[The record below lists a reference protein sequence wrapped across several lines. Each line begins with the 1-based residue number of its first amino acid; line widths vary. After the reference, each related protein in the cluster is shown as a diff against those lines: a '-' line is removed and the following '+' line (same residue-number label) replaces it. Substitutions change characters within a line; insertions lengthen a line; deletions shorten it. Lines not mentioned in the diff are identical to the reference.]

1 MALVALD
8 ASLVI
13 RSATWSTVK
22 GACTKF
28 CTVWDFF
35 VSFKISPSYRS
46 SACVSHIRLNVSR
59 TYRKKNYLKKK
70 LFLIDQE
77 NKDTHLWNIK
87 GETLDEL
94 VQGGLGAA
102 VRGGHVEVGL
112 AWKVPTS
119 VMTLRLIRIS
129 AYHLGARG
137 NHRGSLRHGANKYSI
152 IHLHR
157 QKTSLS

>member
-1 MALVALD
+1 MALVAFD

-59 TYRKKNYLKKK
+59 TYRKKNYLKNFFFFKNQDK
-70 LFLIDQE
+70 E

-94 VQGGLGAA
+94 VQGRLGAA

-112 AWKVPTS
+112 AWKVPAS
-119 VMTLRLIRIS
+119 VMI
-129 AYHLGARG
+129 
-137 NHRGSLRHGANKYSI
+137 
-152 IHLHR
+152 
-157 QKTSLS
+157 

>member
-1 MALVALD
+1 MVLVALD

-22 GACTKF
+22 GACAIF
-28 CTVWDFF
+28 WDFACL
-35 VSFKISPSYRS
+35 SKITFSYRS
-46 SACVSHIRLNVSR
+46 SACVSHIRLYVAR

-70 LFLIDQE
+70 TFFLDQE

-102 VRGGHVEVGL
+102 VGGGHVEVGL
-112 AWKVPTS
+112 AWKVPAS
-119 VMTLRLIRIS
+119 VMT
-129 AYHLGARG
+129 
-137 NHRGSLRHGANKYSI
+137 
-152 IHLHR
+152 
-157 QKTSLS
+157 

>member
-22 GACTKF
+22 GAF
-28 CTVWDFF
+28 AEFYNVWNSLCLCIHCRLFLF
-35 VSFKISPSYRS
+35 YRS
-46 SACVSHIRLNVSR
+46 STCVSHVRLNVSR

-70 LFLIDQE
+70 TFFLDQE
-77 NKDTHLWNIK
+77 NKDTNLWNIK

-94 VQGGLGAA
+94 VQGRLGAA

-112 AWKVPTS
+112 AWKVPAS
-119 VMTLRLIRIS
+119 VMT
-129 AYHLGARG
+129 
-137 NHRGSLRHGANKYSI
+137 
-152 IHLHR
+152 
-157 QKTSLS
+157 

>member
-28 CTVWDFF
+28 CTVWDYSCLSKFSFLPFF
-35 VSFKISPSYRS
+35 RLRFPYPFERVQDLQKEKLPKKIF
-46 SACVSHIRLNVSR
+46 
-59 TYRKKNYLKKK
+59 
-70 LFLIDQE
+70 FLIDQE

-119 VMTLRLIRIS
+119 AMI
-129 AYHLGARG
+129 
-137 NHRGSLRHGANKYSI
+137 
-152 IHLHR
+152 
-157 QKTSLS
+157 

>member
-1 MALVALD
+1 MRNFAQFGILCVFQNFSFLP
-8 ASLVI
+8 
-13 RSATWSTVK
+13 
-22 GACTKF
+22 
-28 CTVWDFF
+28 FF
-35 VSFKISPSYRS
+35 
-46 SACVSHIRLNVSR
+46 RLRFPYPFERVQDLQ
-59 TYRKKNYLKKK
+59 KEKLPKKK

-112 AWKVPTS
+112 AWKVPAS

-137 NHRGSLRHGANKYSI
+137 NHRGSLRQCAKKYSI
-152 IHLHR
+152 IHLRR
-157 QKTSLS
+157 QTSSPS

>member
-1 MALVALD
+1 MVLVALD

-22 GACTKF
+22 GACAKF
-28 CTVWDFF
+28 WDFACL
-35 VSFKISPSYRS
+35 SKITFSYRS

-59 TYRKKNYLKKK
+59 THRKKNYLKKK
-70 LFLIDQE
+70 TFFLDQE
-77 NKDTHLWNIK
+77 NKDTNLWNIK

-94 VQGGLGAA
+94 VQGRLGAA

-119 VMTLRLIRIS
+119 AMI
-129 AYHLGARG
+129 
-137 NHRGSLRHGANKYSI
+137 
-152 IHLHR
+152 
-157 QKTSLS
+157 